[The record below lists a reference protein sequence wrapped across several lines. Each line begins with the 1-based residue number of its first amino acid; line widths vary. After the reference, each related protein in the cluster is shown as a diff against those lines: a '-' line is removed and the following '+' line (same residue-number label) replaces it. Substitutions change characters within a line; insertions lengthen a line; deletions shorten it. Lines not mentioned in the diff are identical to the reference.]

1 MRLKDKVVLVSGGAS
16 GIGAET
22 ARLVLREGGKAVLAD
37 RDEAKGRALAAELGK
52 ATTFVALDVTDEPA
66 WQKAVATTV
75 ETYGGLHGLLNAAGV
90 GVRNSIEDCSLEEYR
105 RVNDINSLGTFLG
118 CKSAIPAMKKSGGG
132 SIVNISSVLGLRGSS
147 YAMAYCASKGAV
159 RSLTKNVALYCAQLK
174 YNIRCNSVH
183 PGYIDTPM
191 IAPRL
196 SQNVDNMTGRQWLE
210 ELHPLGR
217 LGRPEEVANMI
228 LFLLSDDFELLDRLG
243 VRLRWRF
250 DGLGCQVTNRGGWV
264 VIGKNPPKPLCHR
277 HRTFTNLW

>member
-1 MRLKDKVVLVSGGAS
+1 MRLRDKVVLVSGGAS
-16 GIGAET
+16 GIGAAT

-37 RDEAKGRALAAELGK
+37 RDEARGRDLATEHGK
-52 ATTFVALDVTDEPA
+52 ASAFVALDVTDEA
-66 WQKAVATTV
+66 GWQKAVATAVDTF
-75 ETYGGLHGLLNAAGV
+75 GGLHGLLNAAGV
-90 GVRNSIEDCSLEEYR
+90 GVRNSIEDCSLAEYR
-105 RVNDINSLGTFLG
+105 RVNDVNSLGTFLG

-159 RSLTKNVALYCAQLK
+159 RSLTKNVALYCAQMK

-196 SQNVDNMTGRQWLE
+196 AQNVDNMTGRQWLE

-217 LGRPEEVANMI
+217 LGRPEEVASMI
-228 LFLLSDDFELLDRLG
+228 LFLLSDESGFSTGSEF
-243 VRLRWRF
+243 VC
-250 DGLGCQVTNRGGWV
+250 DGGLTA
-264 VIGKNPPKPLCHR
+264 
-277 HRTFTNLW
+277 

>member
-1 MRLKDKVVLVSGGAS
+1 LARVENKVVLLSGGAS
-16 GIGAET
+16 GIGAAT
-22 ARLVLREGGKAVLAD
+22 ARLVVREGGKAVLAD
-37 RDEAKGRALAAELGK
+37 RDEARGRALAEELGE
-52 ATTFVALDVTDEPA
+52 AVQFTPLDVTDEAA
-66 WQKAVATTV
+66 WAKAVASTV
-75 ETYGGLHGLLNAAGV
+75 EIFGGLHGLLNAAGV

-132 SIVNISSVLGLRGSS
+132 SIVNISSVLGLRGAS

-159 RSLTKNVALYCAQLK
+159 RSMTKNIALYCAQMK

-228 LFLLSDDFELLDRLG
+228 LFLLSDESSFSTGSEF
-243 VRLRWRF
+243 VC
-250 DGLGCQVTNRGGWV
+250 DGGLTA
-264 VIGKNPPKPLCHR
+264 
-277 HRTFTNLW
+277 